1 MHVMLIFVYYGVI
14 CSVISPCVQIF
25 SGLLVNLPSVANWL
39 NWLKYFSIPRYGL
52 AVSLY
57 DLLPKCTYN

>member
-1 MHVMLIFVYYGVI
+1 MHVMLILVYYGVI
-14 CSVISPCVQIF
+14 FIAVCACVQIF

-57 DLLPKCTYN
+57 DLLLKCTYN